1 MPDRF
6 REVVATGTR
15 DIFAAIDPSGTVT
28 YISPAVQ
35 TALGLIPTEVV
46 GNVIWELVHPD
57 DVAGVHG
64 AIRSIFEQGGRQHLE
79 FQMVDVN
86 DRWHRLAATVQL
98 LEREP
103 TEAAL
108 VATDVTDQRQLE
120 AALRERDDQLRQAR
134 KMEVVGRLASG
145 ISHDFGNLLTIVIGA
160 SGHLLDGLA
169 IDSPLRPHA
178 ESIRL
183 SATRAASM
191 VRQLLGFG
199 RQRGDEPTILD
210 LNEVVREA
218 EQLLLRLV
226 GEHIEIVTVCAD
238 DLWEVMADRV
248 QMEQVLLNLGVN
260 ARDAMPAGGRL
271 LIETGNLTAGRANR
285 SARPGQDYVIV
296 SVTDTGM
303 GMDAATLA
311 QAFEPFFTTK
321 PLGKGTGLG
330 LSTVHNIVRQ
340 SGGWTEIEST
350 PGHGT
355 KVIFGLPRARVQVK
369 VPAVKAAPARGGD
382 ETILLVEDEH
392 GVRDLVRDMLE
403 LAGYRV
409 FVAAVPSEALR
420 ISRET
425 QDQIQ
430 LLVTDVVMPEMSGL
444 ELASALRRDRP
455 SLQVMYMSG
464 YPEPTAGDG
473 TVAAPG
479 AHFVQKPFDRHGL
492 LRSVR
497 RALDATAAST

>member
-15 DIFAAIDPSGTVT
+15 DIFAAIDRSGAVT
-28 YISPAVQ
+28 YVSPAVQ

-46 GNVIWELVHPD
+46 GNIIWELVHPD
-57 DVAGVHG
+57 DVVGVHG
-64 AIRSIFEQGGRQHLE
+64 IIKSIFEQGGRQHVE

-86 DRWHRLAATVQL
+86 GRWHRLDASVQL

-103 TEAAL
+103 AEAAL

-120 AALRERDDQLRQAR
+120 ATLRERDDQLRQAR

-160 SGHLLDGLA
+160 SGHLLDGLPA
-169 IDSPLRPHA
+169 ESPLRPHA

-199 RQRGDEPTILD
+199 RQRGDEPTILN

-226 GEHIEIVTVCAD
+226 GEHIEIDTICAD
-238 DLWEVMADRV
+238 DLWEVLADRV
-248 QMEQVLLNLGVN
+248 QLEQVLLNLGVN
-260 ARDAMPAGGRL
+260 ARDAMPAGGRVT
-271 LIETGNLTAGRANR
+271 IETRNAVATSSSRT
-285 SARPGQDYVIV
+285 ARPGHEYVV
-296 SVTDTGM
+296 VTVADTGT

-355 KVIFGLPRARVQVK
+355 KVIFGLPRASAHVR
-369 VPAVKAAPARGGD
+369 AVSTKAAPARGGT
-382 ETILLVEDEH
+382 ETILLVEDED

-409 FVAAVPSEALR
+409 LVAAVPSDALR
-420 ISRET
+420 ISRECE
-425 QDQIQ
+425 DQIR

-444 ELASALRRDRP
+444 ELASTLREHRP
-455 SLQVMYMSG
+455 SMQVMYMSG
-464 YPEPTAGDG
+464 YPEPTVGDG

-479 AHFVQKPFDRHGL
+479 AHFVSKPFDRQGL
-492 LRSVR
+492 LHAVR
-497 RALDATAAST
+497 RALDAETASR